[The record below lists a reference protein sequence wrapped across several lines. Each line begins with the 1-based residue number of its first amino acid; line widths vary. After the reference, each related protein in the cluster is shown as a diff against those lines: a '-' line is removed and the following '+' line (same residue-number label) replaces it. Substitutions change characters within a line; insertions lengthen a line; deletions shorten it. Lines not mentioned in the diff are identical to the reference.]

1 MHIFYTNQING
12 SIATLSEEESI
23 HCARVLRLNC
33 GDRVNLI
40 DGAGGFYLGEVTEA
54 HPKHSTVSILET
66 TTEYGIRPYSLH
78 VAIAPTKNID
88 RFEWFLEKAV
98 EIGVDEITPILCDRS
113 ERKDVK
119 LDRSFRVVL
128 AAAKQSMHAYLP
140 RVNPMTP
147 FKQLMAMDNDGSR
160 AIAYCEGDA
169 RPLLHHWLK
178 PGASCTVLVGPEGDF
193 SPAEVE
199 LAFGKNF
206 TAVSLGSS
214 RLRTETAGV
223 MAAAALS
230 LLNC

>member
-1 MHIFYTNQING
+1 MHIFYTNQIEG
-12 SIATLSEEESI
+12 GIATLSEEESI
-23 HCARVLRLNC
+23 HCARVLRLNR

-40 DGAGGFYLGEVTEA
+40 DGVGGFYLGEIVEA
-54 HPKHSTVSILET
+54 HPKRSTLSILET
-66 TTEYGIRPYSLH
+66 ATEYGKRPYSLH

-98 EIGVDEITPILCDRS
+98 EIGVDEITPLLCDRS

-119 LDRSFRVVL
+119 LDRSMRVVL
-128 AAAKQSMHAYLP
+128 AASKQSMHAYMP
-140 RVNPMTP
+140 KINPMTP
-147 FKQLMAMDNDGSR
+147 FKQLMALEHSESR
-160 AIAYCEGDA
+160 AIAYCEGET
-169 RPLLHHWLK
+169 RPLLHHWLSL
-178 PGASCTVLVGPEGDF
+178 GASCIVLVGPEGDF

-199 LAFGKNF
+199 LAFSKNF
-206 TAVSLGSS
+206 TAVSLGNS

>member
-1 MHIFYTNQING
+1 MHIFYTNQIEDG
-12 SIATLSEEESI
+12 IATLSEEESI
-23 HCARVLRLNC
+23 HCARVLRLNR

-40 DGAGGFYLGEVTEA
+40 DGVGGFYLGEIVEA
-54 HPKHSTVSILET
+54 HPKRSTLAILET
-66 TTEYGIRPYSLH
+66 TTEYGKRPYSLH

-98 EIGVDEITPILCDRS
+98 EIGVDEITPLLCDRS

-119 LDRSFRVVL
+119 LDRSMRVVL
-128 AAAKQSMHAYLP
+128 AASKQSMHAYMP
-140 RVNPMTP
+140 KINSMTP
-147 FKQLMAMDNDGSR
+147 FKQLVALEHDGSR
-160 AIAYCEGDA
+160 AIAYCEGET
-169 RPLLHHWLK
+169 RPLLHHWLSPK
-178 PGASCTVLVGPEGDF
+178 KSCIVLVGPEGDF

-199 LAFGKNF
+199 LAFSKNF
-206 TAVSLGSS
+206 TAVSLGNS